1 MKFKR
6 VILTTIVTTIGIT
19 GQAIAQAKMPTQEFF
34 QEGWEQLEREIRIL
48 QEDKPKAEESLQQ
61 ESETEPLLEVNPTV
75 DSETRPEMEEIE
87 PPNVQSEPVDD
98 ELVN

>member
-19 GQAIAQAKMPTQEFF
+19 SQTMAQARTPTQEFF
-34 QEGWEQLEREIRIL
+34 QEGWDQLEREIRIL
-48 QEDKPKAEESLQQ
+48 QEDKPEAEESLQQ
-61 ESETEPLLEVNPTV
+61 ESETEPLLEVNPTAE
-75 DSETRPEMEEIE
+75 SETRPEMEEIE

-98 ELVN
+98 QRVN